1 LLLLFRPLN
10 FAKPLAFRDQSTAQ
24 IRMMLMSRCL
34 SYAMFMMLQLLLLSP
49 RPSTPFQSPAL
60 LAHNTNTNIHS
71 RMTVTTTTTATAVFG
86 QQQRGEEHGKESNDQ
101 TPIYQFLCTPR
112 DNTKN
117 RRPGGS
123 NFFYNDE
130 VASHLHGYMF
140 LVGTF
145 AARDETFVLTFCL
158 LASLAAGA
166 TLAGYLPANPR
177 VPAMVAIGTLASTYL
192 LRVGIGYE
200 FQLFDYDHQVP
211 ADDFGRAME
220 HSGFALEAAICA
232 LNVAWGV
239 WGSWQTKELSK
250 DGATTGF

>member
-1 LLLLFRPLN
+1 
-10 FAKPLAFRDQSTAQ
+10 
-24 IRMMLMSRCL
+24 MSRYISC
-34 SYAMFMMLQLLLLSP
+34 AMFLMLQLLLLSP

-60 LAHNTNTNIHS
+60 LAHSTNTNIHS
-71 RMTVTTTTTATAVFG
+71 RMTVASTTTTVFG
-86 QQQRGEEHGKESNDQ
+86 QQRGTEDEAERKDQ

-145 AARDETFVLTFCL
+145 AARDETFVLMFCL

-192 LRVGIGYE
+192 LRFGIGYE
-200 FQLFDYDHQVP
+200 FQMFGYDHQVP

-220 HSGFALEAAICA
+220 DSGFALEAAICA